1 MYHIGFIVYTLS
13 ILCSMEAE
21 GVSGMANDYETVDMS
36 AVVTSAPAA
45 SSPRAEVAAD
55 ESHPAV
61 THGK

>member
-1 MYHIGFIVYTLS
+1 
-13 ILCSMEAE
+13 MEAE
-21 GVSGMANDYETVDMS
+21 GVSGMDYDYETVDMS

-45 SSPRAEVAAD
+45 SSPRAEVAAE